1 MNDIQWKYQNLDPRK
16 GQNMELE
23 KKTDS
28 SGNVHYVGTKKLVD
42 LSTGEEF
49 EAQTIVKSVGDQD
62 FKKVFISEI
71 LDRLEEFSSSKMKF
85 VFWLLNN
92 VDKQNRIIGTYAQL
106 AEKAQISVSTIKRV
120 IPALK
125 RADVVREITPSVL
138 MLNPDIVA
146 AVTSNRRG
154 NLLVQYKSL
163 DNNSESGAEKVAD
176 SAE

>member
-1 MNDIQWKYQNLDPRK
+1 
-16 GQNMELE
+16 MELE

-28 SGNVHYVGTKKLVD
+28 LGNVHYVGTKKLVD

-49 EAQTIVKSVGDQD
+49 EAQTIVRSIGDQD

-125 RADVVREITPSVL
+125 RADVIREITPSVL

-154 NLLVQYKSL
+154 NLLVQYKAL
-163 DNNSESGAEKVAD
+163 ESDLESIPKD
-176 SAE
+176 STGLE

>member
-1 MNDIQWKYQNLDPRK
+1 
-16 GQNMELE
+16 MELE

-163 DNNSESGAEKVAD
+163 DNNSESGTEKVAD

>member
-1 MNDIQWKYQNLDPRK
+1 MNNIQWKYQKSDPKK
-16 GQNMELE
+16 GQDMELE

-49 EAQTIVKSVGDQD
+49 EAQTIVKSVGDSD

-125 RADVVREITPSVL
+125 RADVIREITPSVL

-154 NLLVQYKSL
+154 NLLVQYKAL
-163 DNNSESGAEKVAD
+163 DSESQSDQAAE

>member
-1 MNDIQWKYQNLDPRK
+1 
-16 GQNMELE
+16 MELN
-23 KKTDS
+23 KKVDS
-28 SGNVHYVGTKKLVD
+28 QGNVHYVGTKKLVD

-106 AEKAQISVSTIKRV
+106 AEKAGISVSTIKRV

-125 RADVVREITPSVL
+125 KSDVIREITPSVL

-146 AVTSNRRG
+146 AVTSKRRG
-154 NLLVQYKSL
+154 NLLVQYKAL
-163 DNNSESGAEKVAD
+163 DSNSETQSEEQGD
-176 SAE
+176 

>member
-1 MNDIQWKYQNLDPRK
+1 
-16 GQNMELE
+16 MELE

-49 EAQTIVKSVGDQD
+49 EAQTIVKSVGDSD

-154 NLLVQYKSL
+154 NLLVQYKAL
-163 DNNSESGAEKVAD
+163 DSESQSDQAAE